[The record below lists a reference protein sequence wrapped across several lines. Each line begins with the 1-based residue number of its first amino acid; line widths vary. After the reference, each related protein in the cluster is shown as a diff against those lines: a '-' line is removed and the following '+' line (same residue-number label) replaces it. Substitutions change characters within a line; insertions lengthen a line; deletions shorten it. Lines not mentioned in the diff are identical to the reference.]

1 MNWLKNAW
9 YVAGFKSELDGGAV
23 VARRLLNTAVVMLRH
38 SDGRVAAL
46 EDVGAPS
53 AALNDTI
60 GTLMVDLL
68 DNADE
73 NTTWLD
79 VAKQLRTAVLADP
92 VAAADLPEGSGA
104 SQLRAILNGMGVQPE
119 QYQAAAL
126 D

>member
-1 MNWLKNAW
+1 
-9 YVAGFKSELDGGAV
+9 
-23 VARRLLNTAVVMLRH
+23 
-38 SDGRVAAL
+38 
-46 EDVGAPS
+46 
-53 AALNDTI
+53 
-60 GTLMVDLL
+60 MVDLL

-92 VAAADLPEGSGA
+92 VAAADLPEGSDA